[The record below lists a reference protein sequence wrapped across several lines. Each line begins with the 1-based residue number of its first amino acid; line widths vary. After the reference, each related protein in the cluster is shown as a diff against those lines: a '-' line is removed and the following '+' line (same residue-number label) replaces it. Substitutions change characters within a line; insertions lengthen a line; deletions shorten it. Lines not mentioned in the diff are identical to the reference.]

1 MGMMTGAEAVVE
13 SQDLKKLGL
22 KATVPRMR
30 ILEILEHNATRH
42 VSAEDVY
49 RLLLEADEDVGLA
62 TIYRVLTQFEAAGLV
77 TRHHFESG
85 HSVFEL
91 NEGEHHD
98 HIVCLQCGRIEEFC
112 DKTIETRQRA
122 IAEEKGFSLAEH
134 ALILYGDCTR
144 ENCPHRKD

>member
-1 MGMMTGAEAVVE
+1 VE
-13 SQDLKKLGL
+13 TQDLKNMGL
-22 KATVPRMR
+22 KVTVPRMR
-30 ILEILEHNATRH
+30 ILEILESSATRH

-49 RLLLEADEDVGLA
+49 RLLLDAEVDVGLA

-122 IAEEKGFSLAEH
+122 IATEKGFSLAEH
-134 ALILYGDCTR
+134 ALILYGDCR
-144 ENCPHRKD
+144 RNHCPHRKD